1 MNHDQATQ
9 LFYRHLWPL
18 RSTVLRTATF
28 LTRSAAEAED
38 LAQETMLKAFKAIDR
53 FDPASSAQAWL
64 LTILRNTHIDKLRTP
79 ASRTPTLSS
88 DDLDLAAPASSALPD
103 ARTDQDLHDT
113 ALLIEGF
120 SDATMIAGLKS
131 LPADICWTL
140 LLTDVEQ
147 LDYAQASDILAV
159 PVGTVK
165 SRVHRGRDML
175 KTFLLKRTSQ
185 RSEN

>member
-1 MNHDQATQ
+1 M
-9 LFYRHLWPL
+9 FYRHLWPL

-28 LTRSAAEAED
+28 LCRSVADADD

-53 FDPASSAQAWL
+53 FDPASNPQAWL
-64 LTILRNTHIDKLRTP
+64 LTILRNTHIDRLRTP
-79 ASRTPTLSS
+79 AARTATVST
-88 DDLDLAAPASSALPD
+88 DDLDVAAPESSAPFD
-103 ARTDQDLHDT
+103 ARTEQDLHDT
-113 ALLIEGF
+113 AKLIEGF

-131 LPADICWTL
+131 LPEEICWTL

-147 LDYAQASDILAV
+147 LDYAQASDILAI

-175 KTFLLKRTSQ
+175 KTFLLKQQFRGAIQ
-185 RSEN
+185 